1 MLFSFIFIGSFFF
14 STLFSYGFFWV
25 YLVQFTQYFSSPYG
39 LHSDSTQGQDFSS
52 TLLQPSQSLVR
63 SEDSTLKKHKGLA
76 IIQHKQI
83 FELFAVL
90 PLSESLLCKCY
101 WYDCHK
107 TNHMFLW
114 GRQENIFLALLQQS
128 GKLEHR
134 DVKALVLGSPVSPNV
149 SRGAEDWGFQ
159 MFREDLPS
167 EQGGWL
173 ALHR

>member
-1 MLFSFIFIGSFFF
+1 MLFNIEAIPEMQEAVITLYENLPEIIRKRLMLFSFIFIGSFFF

-114 GRQENIFLALLQQS
+114 GR
-128 GKLEHR
+128 
-134 DVKALVLGSPVSPNV
+134 
-149 SRGAEDWGFQ
+149 
-159 MFREDLPS
+159 
-167 EQGGWL
+167 
-173 ALHR
+173 